1 MPWRV
6 SILNILTPNIPK
18 IYVEVY
24 LNAEKTFIPDL
35 PHPIL
40 IPTPLS
46 YWILDLF
53 LKICGPLQPQKE
65 PSPQ

>member
-6 SILNILTPNIPK
+6 SILTPNIPK

-35 PHPIL
+35 PHPFL

-53 LKICGPLQPQKE
+53 LNIFGPLQPQKK